1 MMTKRTFYRWAR
13 DIVLILFAPAFIFF
27 ILVVS
32 RQGKKNGLIW
42 GHTPI
47 INNKY
52 WSEAMRGAGYHS
64 WTLMSEFYAA
74 INKKEDFDFY
84 FDDIYSN
91 VRPRI
96 LHRLLEPW
104 LVMIYLARNARVLHL
119 PFYGGVFKNTLLWRC
134 ESYLYR
140 LAKIKTVIIPYGGD
154 MYMYSQVFDPCIRN
168 GLLLS
173 YPMAAR
179 RESTVRAHVNYW
191 VKHADIILMGF
202 TLEGIARWDVPIG
215 NMLTIDIKKWHMK
228 KVYSSANGTDDVVRI
243 LHNPNHTGVK
253 GSEFILNAVNILQ
266 QKGLRVEIVLLQGV
280 QNDKIKDLMQ
290 SVDIYADQLILPG
303 YGMAA
308 VEAMAS
314 GLPVIANLSDDRYTT
329 IFRRFSFLEECPIF
343 SSTPETIA
351 DDLEILVQNPNLRY
365 ELGQASRT
373 YVEKYHSYETA
384 QYLFGAVYDRIL
396 NGKEIDLMSLF
407 NPLTSEFN
415 KNRPPVDHP
424 LKLNRLPASWLQKC

>member
-140 LAKIKTVIIPYGGD
+140 LAKIKTVIIPMGVTCTCTPKYLTHVLEMD
-154 MYMYSQVFDPCIRN
+154 FY
-168 GLLLS
+168 
-173 YPMAAR
+173 YP
-179 RESTVRAHVNYW
+179 T
-191 VKHADIILMGF
+191 
-202 TLEGIARWDVPIG
+202 
-215 NMLTIDIKKWHMK
+215 
-228 KVYSSANGTDDVVRI
+228 
-243 LHNPNHTGVK
+243 
-253 GSEFILNAVNILQ
+253 Q
-266 QKGLRVEIVLLQGV
+266 
-280 QNDKIKDLMQ
+280 
-290 SVDIYADQLILPG
+290 
-303 YGMAA
+303 
-308 VEAMAS
+308 
-314 GLPVIANLSDDRYTT
+314 
-329 IFRRFSFLEECPIF
+329 
-343 SSTPETIA
+343 
-351 DDLEILVQNPNLRY
+351 
-365 ELGQASRT
+365 
-373 YVEKYHSYETA
+373 
-384 QYLFGAVYDRIL
+384 
-396 NGKEIDLMSLF
+396 
-407 NPLTSEFN
+407 
-415 KNRPPVDHP
+415 
-424 LKLNRLPASWLQKC
+424 WLQEERVLCVPMLIIG